1 VLDEEGSDS
10 RDGARALV
18 AGTPHNS
25 LTAGNRGL
33 LSPRAKRWLELV
45 GGGYVVVRCT
55 GGESGCGGRSVGEA
69 AGAGEAGAPLEEDE
83 AVAGNGG
90 EPAAVLA
97 GDDLLELVSGEEM
110 GLGVASKV
118 AEAAS
123 TASCGRGISRWRAG
137 LGSGRR

>member
-1 VLDEEGSDS
+1 MFLAVAARGLLDDAVGSGAGAGWVLDEEGSDS

-33 LSPRAKRWLELV
+33 LSPRAKRWLEVV

-97 GDDLLELVSGEEM
+97 GDDLLELVWLSLE
-110 GLGVASKV
+110 
-118 AEAAS
+118 
-123 TASCGRGISRWRAG
+123 RRWVWV
-137 LGSGRR
+137 